1 MFKYEDIL
9 ARIHSGESTEDIVK
23 EFTEAVNKA
32 EAEAAKS
39 KANAARKQAGEEL
52 IAAVRNYLNIVHPDL
67 AAEMGDKVTDV
78 DAYLDMLDSSLKSVL
93 MLKNF
98 KIDNLF
104 GSWFPTNK
112 AKVEI
117 DTVTKSDLDA
127 AIDTWLKKMGL

>member
-39 KANAARKQAGEEL
+39 KANAARNEAGKKL
-52 IAAVRNYLNIVHPDL
+52 IAAVREYLEIAHPDL
-67 AAEMGDKVTDV
+67 AAEMGDKATDV

-98 KIDNLF
+98 KMDNLF
-104 GSWFPTNK
+104 NSWLPTNK
-112 AKVEI
+112 AKVE
-117 DTVTKSDLDA
+117 TKSDLDA

>member
-9 ARIHSGESTEDIVK
+9 ARIHAGESTEDIVK
-23 EFTEAVNKA
+23 EFTAAVNKA

-39 KANAARKQAGEEL
+39 KAKEARNEAGKKL
-52 IAAVRNYLNIVHPDL
+52 IAAVREYLEIAHPDL
-67 AAEMGDKVTDV
+67 AADMSDKTTDV
-78 DAYLDMLDSSLKSVL
+78 DAYLDLLDSSLKGMV

-104 GSWFPTNK
+104 DSWLPTNK
-112 AKVEI
+112 TKVEA
-117 DTVTKSDLDA
+117 DTVTKADLDA

>member
-39 KANAARKQAGEEL
+39 KANAARKQVGEEL

-67 AAEMGDKVTDV
+67 AAEMDDKVTDV
-78 DAYLDMLDSSLKSVL
+78 DVYLDMLDSSLKSVL
-93 MLKNF
+93 MLKNL

-104 GSWFPTNK
+104 DSWLPVNK
-112 AKVEI
+112 AKVE
-117 DTVTKSDLDA
+117 TKSDLDA